1 MSRFSRTWLAVCL
14 FVVGCFLLSGA
25 NVRAGGEKPKETPKS
40 GPLLA
45 KEDEL
50 TDADEKD
57 THPQLTTSPRKVY
70 AIKLAEGKTYQIDLK
85 SKDFDAVLRLEDS
98 TGKEV
103 AFNDDFQQ
111 GSLDSRIVYT
121 ATKGGEYKIIA
132 TCLDQKTGKFKLTAA
147 EGKAVAGGPAA
158 SRFKGDVIKLALK
171 DGKASHAGELVNED
185 PVFQAH
191 HYKIFT
197 VALEEGKTYR
207 IDHLDAGDDGKFDPF
222 LFLEDANGIMLAQD
236 DDSAGGLNARIIH
249 RATKS
254 AIYRIIATTL
264 PSKQTGKFTLEIS
277 PASAE
282 EEKQSALMESAAK
295 IAAMPPAEQK
305 KILQEVLN
313 HLQNRGPKLSMADAH
328 LAMQVASAIE
338 DGDADTA
345 RGAYKDYIKLFSA
358 AENRQVAGVVRS
370 FESGLKKLEMIGK
383 EIAIA
388 GKTVDG
394 MDFDIKKFKG
404 KVVLVDFWATWCG
417 PCIAE
422 IPNIERAFAK
432 YHDKGFEVIGISLD
446 RTDAEITKF
455 VEARK
460 LKWTS
465 INVEDSKSLA
475 DTYGVNAIPFPVLV
489 DQSGNVVS
497 LRARGPQLEI
507 LLARLLGGAK

>member
-1 MSRFSRTWLAVCL
+1 MSRS
-14 FVVGCFLLSGA
+14 
-25 NVRAGGEKPKETPKS
+25 
-40 GPLLA
+40 
-45 KEDEL
+45 EL
-50 TDADEKD
+50 
-57 THPQLTTSPRKVY
+57 
-70 AIKLAEGKTYQIDLK
+70 
-85 SKDFDAVLRLEDS
+85 
-98 TGKEV
+98 
-103 AFNDDFQQ
+103 
-111 GSLDSRIVYT
+111 
-121 ATKGGEYKIIA
+121 KGG
-132 TCLDQKTGKFKLTAA
+132 LDQKSGKFKLTAA
-147 EGKAVAGGPAA
+147 EAKAGAGAGGPAA
-158 SRFKGDVIKLALK
+158 SMFKGDAIKLALK
-171 DGKASHAGELVNED
+171 DGKASHNGELVKDD
-185 PVFQAH
+185 PAFQAH
-191 HYKIFT
+191 HYQIFEVTLEAGKI
-197 VALEEGKTYR
+197 YR
-207 IDHLDAGDDGKFDPF
+207 IEHRDAGDDPKFDPF
-222 LFLEDANGIMLAQD
+222 LFLEDANGNRLAQD
-236 DDSAGGLNARIIH
+236 DDSAGDLNARIIH
-249 RATKS
+249 KAAKS
-254 AIYRIIATTL
+254 ATYRIVATTM
-264 PSKQTGKFTLEIS
+264 PPRQTGKFTLEIM
-277 PASAE
+277 PGTAE
-282 EEKQSALMESAAK
+282 DVKQLAIVESAGRIFGKA
-295 IAAMPPAEQK
+295 PAEQK

-313 HLQNRGPKLSMADAH
+313 HLQERGPKLSMADAH

-345 RGAYKDYIKLFSA
+345 KGAYKDYIKLFSA

-394 MDFDIKKFKG
+394 MDFDIKKLKG